1 MLFLL
6 HYRANCVSLSCK
18 MLRLALHYY
27 FKHYLYLTISFLMI
41 MYAQPIYVNMFLAT
55 NRKVSTVRARTNY
68 TLWIRVLTGSLVLF
82 SFDLTGLR

>member
-1 MLFLL
+1 
-6 HYRANCVSLSCK
+6 
-18 MLRLALHYY
+18 
-27 FKHYLYLTISFLMI
+27 MI

-68 TLWIRVLTGSLVLF
+68 TLWIRVLTGSLVLL